1 MVLPGNGYCY
11 ISAILITLVEQG
23 VNKEMAILAHEV
35 MTEIRN
41 HVQFY
46 RTFHDSSSEEEF
58 LTSCSDYFQRGSYST
73 GVVDVCI
80 GATANALGVNL
91 NVVQK
96 NQRTVSLTHYDCNR
110 YKSSMNL
117 FLLFIPPSKKG
128 KNLDGHYNCYVN
140 QDYFRKNEAAINSCI
155 VKPIEEIPPQG
166 QDAVQTSPD
175 HVSQASMENS
185 KM

>member
-1 MVLPGNGYCY
+1 M
-11 ISAILITLVEQG
+11 
-23 VNKEMAILAHEV
+23 
-35 MTEIRN
+35 
-41 HVQFY
+41 
-46 RTFHDSSSEEEF
+46 
-58 LTSCSDYFQRGSYST
+58 
-73 GVVDVCI
+73 VDVCI

-128 KNLDGHYNCYVN
+128 KNLDGHYNCYLN
-140 QDYFRKNEAAINSCI
+140 QDYFKQNEAAINSHI

-166 QDAVQTSPD
+166 QDAVRTSPD
-175 HVSQASMENS
+175 NVSQSSTENS

>member
-1 MVLPGNGYCY
+1 
-11 ISAILITLVEQG
+11 
-23 VNKEMAILAHEV
+23 MAVLAHEV

-41 HVQFY
+41 HVRFY
-46 RTFHDSSSEEEF
+46 GTFYDSLSEEEF

-73 GVVDVCI
+73 GVVDVYI

-96 NQRTVSLTHYDCNR
+96 NQRTVSLTHYNCNR

-140 QDYFRKNEAAINSCI
+140 QDYFKQNKAAINSRI
-155 VKPIEEIPPQG
+155 VKPIEEIQPQG
-166 QDAVQTSPD
+166 QDAV
-175 HVSQASMENS
+175 
-185 KM
+185 